1 MIVQELHAIQER
13 HGYLPA
19 GELHALSER
28 LKVPLHRLHEVASFY
43 PLYRLKP
50 PPNADVKVCRD
61 MACHLHGAPRLTRS
75 LQAYAHELSDE
86 ATQVVV
92 EGVSCLGQCD
102 CPVAVSI
109 NDHIYRGQSETELRK
124 LIDKAAS
131 REPLPP
137 QQASRSP
144 LGWKI
149 DSYNGQPR
157 YEAVKKFLGD
167 RNADAILK
175 ALEVSN

>member
-1 MIVQELHAIQER
+1 
-13 HGYLPA
+13 HGYLPS
-19 GELHALSER
+19 GELHALSQR
-28 LKVPLHRLHEVASFY
+28 LNIPLHRIHEVASFY

-50 PPNADVKVCRD
+50 PPTVDLKVCRD
-61 MACHLHGAPRLTRS
+61 MSCHLHGAPRLTRS
-75 LQAYAHELSDE
+75 LQAYANEINDE
-86 ATQVVV
+86 ETNIVV

-109 NDHIYRGQSETELRK
+109 NDHVYFGKGESDLRK

-137 QQASRSP
+137 QHADRSP

-149 DSYNGQPR
+149 DPYQGQPK
-157 YEAVKKFLGD
+157 YKAVKKFL
-167 RNADAILK
+167 
-175 ALEVSN
+175 V